1 MEFRASHRYAHI
13 SAKKARPA
21 ADLIR
26 GADVNRASVLLEG
39 HPSRG
44 AALFRKVLRSAIAN
58 AAQNEGVD
66 VNRLRVAD
74 ARVDEGPL
82 VHGRVRYRSGTMG
95 RAMPIRK
102 RTAHLLITLSE
113 GRAAQPQA

>member
-26 GADVNRASVLLEG
+26 GLGVNSALEVLRVNQT
-39 HPSRG
+39 RG
-44 AALFRKVLRSAIAN
+44 AAMFRKVLASAIAN
-58 AAQNEGVD
+58 ASQNDAVD
-66 VNRLRVAD
+66 VNNLIVRE

-82 VHGRVRYRSGTMG
+82 IHGRPRFRPGAMG
-95 RAMPIRK
+95 RAMPIRR
-102 RTAHLLITLSE
+102 RTAHLKLTVAELE
-113 GRAAQPQA
+113 DN

>member
-26 GADVNRASVLLEG
+26 GLGVNSALEVLRVNQT
-39 HPSRG
+39 RG
-44 AALFRKVLRSAIAN
+44 AAMFRKVLASAIAN
-58 AAQNEGVD
+58 AAQSDAVD
-66 VNRLRVAD
+66 VNNLIVRE

-82 VHGRVRYRSGTMG
+82 IHGRPRFRPGAMG
-95 RAMPIRK
+95 RAMPIRR
-102 RTAHLLITLSE
+102 RTTHLKLTVAELE
-113 GRAAQPQA
+113 DN